1 MKTYCT
7 ECPSEQMI
15 SPCDCLKHEYHPRI
29 IYFKCGGN
37 ENFDLKHIFNEMSI
51 NLDEGNKSFTSF
63 YLNNTAISELS
74 ENVFGNITFGEI
86 IIENAYKFSRIHS
99 HAFRDTNNYLTI
111 FRVYSTPLDNQMP
124 YYDFFTAISLM
135 PRLSLLTIAN
145 TSVTEITDNAFRP
158 LSGIQYNLTTVS
170 INDHKLKKLCNNAFE
185 YWPSLTDLNLANNTL
200 NHISENAFNFQKR
213 GNVPVVDGL
222 RLILIKNN
230 LNSSSFEIGA
240 FNGLN
245 KPTHLFFSYGP
256 NDKTNITYLDRHVFE
271 PFVSDDRSGIQSNR
285 IEMLETLDCDD
296 CRNYWLVGNENYK
309 TKAKILKCSNHKMLT
324 DSSNFKRCTS

>member
-1 MKTYCT
+1 
-7 ECPSEQMI
+7 
-15 SPCDCLKHEYHPRI
+15 
-29 IYFKCGGN
+29 
-37 ENFDLKHIFNEMSI
+37 MSI

-63 YLNNTAISELS
+63 YLNNTAISELP
-74 ENVFGNITFGEI
+74 ENVFGNITFDEI
-86 IIENAYKFSRIHS
+86 IIENAYNLSRIHS
-99 HAFRDTNNYLTI
+99 HAFRATNNYLTI
-111 FRVYSTPLDNQMP
+111 FRVYSTRLDNQML

-170 INDHKLKKLCNNAFE
+170 INDHKLKKLGNNAFE
-185 YWPSLTDLNLANNTL
+185 YWPSLKDLNLANNTL
-200 NHISENAFNFQKR
+200 NHVSENAFNFQKR
-213 GNVPVVDGL
+213 DNVPVVDGL

-230 LNSSSFEIGA
+230 FNSSSFEIGA

-245 KPTHLFFSYGP
+245 KPTHLFFSLDS

-271 PFVSDDRSGIQSNR
+271 PFISDNRSGILSNR
-285 IEMLETLDCDD
+285 IETLETLDCDD

-309 TKAKILKCSNHKMLT
+309 IKAQILKCSNHKTLT
-324 DSSNFKRCTS
+324 DSSNFKQCTS